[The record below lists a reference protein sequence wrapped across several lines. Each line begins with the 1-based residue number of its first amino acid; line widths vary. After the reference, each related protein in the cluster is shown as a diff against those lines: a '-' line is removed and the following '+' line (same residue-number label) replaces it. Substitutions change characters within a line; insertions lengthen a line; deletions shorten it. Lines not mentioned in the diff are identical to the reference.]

1 MTKIIIKDFFIFYLF
16 PLNINILLEL
26 TTSIYNDYI
35 WYRLKIIMHP
45 QNPFQRAYHFD
56 ELIKIHPDLKPY
68 VFTNEYGTETIKFGS
83 NKAVKEL
90 NKALLK
96 QHYQLKYWDIPEK
109 NLCPPIPGRLDYLL
123 HINDLL
129 KQKNNVHLLDIGT
142 GANLIYPI
150 LGTCHFNWK
159 CTASE
164 VDKTSLKNGQLIID
178 KNKILETIELRP
190 QQFKNSILV
199 NIIQTTDYFDVLV
212 CNPPFYKNAFEAA
225 KKNEKKNKNLKLE
238 NTEKLNFGG
247 EANELWYKGGEEAF
261 IKKMALESVQF
272 KNQVGWFTS
281 LVSQKE
287 NLKNIKRAINKTFPV
302 EVKIV
307 DMEQGNKKSR
317 FIAWR
322 YQ

>member
-1 MTKIIIKDFFIFYLF
+1 
-16 PLNINILLEL
+16 
-26 TTSIYNDYI
+26 
-35 WYRLKIIMHP
+35 MHP
-45 QNPFQRAYHFD
+45 KNPFQKDYHFD
-56 ELIKIHPDLKPY
+56 ELCLSNPELQKHFF
-68 VFTNEYGTETIKFGS
+68 VNEFGNKTIKFG
-83 NKAVKEL
+83 NKNAIKEL

-96 QHYQLKYWDIPEK
+96 HQYQLKFWDIPEN

-129 KQKNNVHLLDIGT
+129 DPKKDIHLLDIGT

-150 LGTCHFNWK
+150 LGTCHFNWT

-164 VDKTSLKNGQLIID
+164 VDKTSLKNAQKIID
-178 KNKILETIELRP
+178 ENKLSNLELRP
-190 QQFKNSILV
+190 QQFKNSILE
-199 NIIQTTDYFDVLV
+199 NIIQPNDYFDVIV
-212 CNPPFYKNAFEAA
+212 CNPPFFKNAFDAA
-225 KKNEKKNKNLKLE
+225 KKNDRKVKNLQLKE
-238 NTEKLNFGG
+238 DSKLNFGG
-247 EANELWYKGGEEAF
+247 VSNELWYKGGEEAF
-261 IKKMALESVQF
+261 IKKMVIESVLF

-287 NLKNIKRAINKTFPV
+287 NLKNIKRAINKTNPT

>member
-1 MTKIIIKDFFIFYLF
+1 
-16 PLNINILLEL
+16 
-26 TTSIYNDYI
+26 
-35 WYRLKIIMHP
+35 MHP
-45 QNPFQRAYHFD
+45 QNPFQRTYHFD
-56 ELIKIHPDLKPY
+56 ELINIHPDLKPH
-68 VFTNEYGTETIKFGS
+68 VFTNEYGTKTIKFGN

-123 HINDLL
+123 HIKDLL
-129 KQKNNVHLLDIGT
+129 EQKSNVHLLDIGT

-164 VDKTSLKNGQLIID
+164 VDKTSIKNAEQIIHQNKKLKHID
-178 KNKILETIELRP
+178 LRNQPFKNAILEH
-190 QQFKNSILV
+190 
-199 NIIQTTDYFDVLV
+199 IIQPNDFFDVVV
-212 CNPPFYKNAFEAA
+212 CNPPFFKNAFDAA
-225 KKNEKKNKNLKLE
+225 KKNERKVKNLQLKDA
-238 NTEKLNFGG
+238 NPLNFGG
-247 EANELWYKGGEEAF
+247 VSNELWYKGGEETF
-261 IKKMALESVQF
+261 IKKMSQESMQF

-287 NLKNIKRAINKTFPV
+287 NLKNIKRAIHKTLPV

-322 YQ
+322 F